1 MFLKIRFMVIYS
13 FNFSIIK
20 RSAGMSAIKVAANV
34 AGEKLY
40 DETLDKTFNFTG
52 KRDGIIK
59 KGIVLPT
66 QAPKWMIDREKLWN
80 YVESCEKRKDS
91 QLARKFGMAL
101 PNEFTAKVNIELS
114 QVFINQQFISLG
126 MVADYC
132 IFYSKKGTDPYL
144 TVLTTT
150 REITESGFG
159 QKMEELRK
167 KELHLKW
174 REEWANIL
182 NKYLIYNGHS
192 NQKVTHKSLAS
203 QGVELLPQGKSAP
216 IGSRDRLTEMVG
228 REEEKIKLNEQRI
241 LKNPDVLLLAIS
253 KQYSEFGENILDG
266 FIRRNTLSNESFAL
280 IKSLI
285 EKSGNLV
292 LVSKSN
298 ENKKRFT
305 IKKGEM

>member
-1 MFLKIRFMVIYS
+1 MAIYS
-13 FNFSIIK
+13 FSGRIVK
-20 RSAGMSAIKVAANV
+20 RSAGMSAVKVAANV
-34 AGEKLY
+34 AGEKLH
-40 DETLDKTFNFTG
+40 DETLDKTFNFFD

-66 QAPKWMIDREKLWN
+66 QAPKWMMNREKLWN

-101 PNEFTAKVNIELS
+101 PNEFTEKVNIELS
-114 QVFINQQFISLG
+114 QIFINQQFVSLD

-132 IFYSKKGTDPYL
+132 IFYSKKGTNPYL

-150 REITESGFG
+150 REITENGFG
-159 QKMEELRK
+159 KKIEKLRK
-167 KELHLKW
+167 KEVYLKW

-182 NKYLIYNGHS
+182 NKYLIYNGYS

-203 QGVELLPQGKSAP
+203 QGLELLPQGKSAP

-228 REEEKIKLNEQRI
+228 REEKKIEINEQII
-241 LKNPDVLLLAIS
+241 LKNPDALLLAIS
-253 KQYSEFGENILDG
+253 KQYSKFGENILDG
-266 FIRRNTLSNESFAL
+266 FIRRNTLSNESFDR
-280 IKSLI
+280 IKSI
-285 EKSGNLV
+285 VMQSENLV

-298 ENKKRFT
+298 ENMRRFT
-305 IKKGEM
+305 IKKGEI